1 MNLFRKLF
9 GGKAETIPE
18 APVDQGVNKNIP
30 VAMISQYKPLPKEA
44 LSPIEPY
51 QPMPGVVPEQ
61 DMDSIM
67 ANDNVPY
74 DWVNDV
80 VGYQVY
86 FPGYPTLAQWA
97 TRPEFRKIVTT
108 IAEEMT
114 REGIELSSTGDDDS
128 KGQIRQDKIDRM
140 NREIEDI
147 KLMAHLRKQIEDD
160 GYFGRGHMYI
170 DLEMPKGSGLV
181 SDNPDELASPL
192 FVDKS
197 KIPLGA
203 FKGLVNVEPMWT
215 YPGVYNST
223 NPLKKDYYKP
233 SEWYVFQKLTHHTRL
248 MTMVRHEVPDML
260 KAAFAFGGV
269 STAQLCEPYVNN
281 WISTRDSVKDLIHS
295 FSTSGIMTDME
306 NFLAGNG
313 PVDIFDRAE
322 LYNEMRDNRGL
333 MLLNKDTE
341 EFFQVNTPVSGISD
355 LQAQAE
361 EQMAIV
367 PGIPLVKLLGIT
379 PSGLNASSDGEIRV
393 FYDSIAAMQE
403 ADLRDEVK
411 MILDIMQLS
420 LFGEVDEDIT
430 FDFRP
435 LYQLSEKEQ
444 SEVMVNESNAANN
457 YVTMGALAPE
467 EVREKII
474 ADKHMGFNGLSL
486 ESEYDL
492 GGEDGEEPE
501 GYEEGEEPDRNAP
514 ENSRE

>member
-9 GGKAETIPE
+9 GGRQEELPKQEPE
-18 APVDQGVNKNIP
+18 VSKKDIP
-30 VAMISQYKPLPKEA
+30 VAMISQYKPLPKSQ
-44 LSPIEPY
+44 LSPVEPY
-51 QPMPGVVPEQ
+51 RPMPGVVPEMAVDAAMSQ
-61 DMDSIM
+61 DNI
-67 ANDNVPY
+67 PY
-74 DWVNDV
+74 DWVNDTI
-80 VGYQVY
+80 GYQVY

-114 REGIELSSTGDDDS
+114 REGIELSSVGDDDS
-128 KGQIRQDKIDRM
+128 EGQVRQDKIDKM
-140 NREIEDI
+140 NKEIERV

-160 GYFGRGHMYI
+160 GYFGRGHIYI

-181 SDNPDELASPL
+181 SDNPDELSSPL
-192 FVDKS
+192 IVDKS
-197 KIPLGA
+197 KIPVGS

-215 YPGVYNST
+215 YPGIYNST
-223 NPLKKDYYKP
+223 NPLRPDYYKP
-233 SEWYVFQKLTHHTRL
+233 NEWYVFQKLTHHTRL
-248 MTMVRHEVPDML
+248 KTMIRHEVPDML

-269 STAQLCEPYVNN
+269 STAQLCEPYINN

-295 FSTSGIMTDME
+295 FSTSGIMTDMT
-306 NFLAGNG
+306 NLLAGNG
-313 PVDIFDRAE
+313 PIDIFDRAE
-322 LYNEMRDNRGL
+322 FYNEMRDNRGL
-333 MLLNKDTE
+333 MLLNKETE

-355 LQAQAE
+355 LQAQSE

-411 MILDIMQLS
+411 EILDIMQLS
-420 LFGEVDEDIT
+420 LFGEIDEAIT

-444 SEVMVNESNAANN
+444 SEVMVNESTAANN

-474 ADKHMGFNGLSL
+474 ADKRMGFNGLSL